1 MKALKNEKVKVAK
14 KEPVGS
20 STVVQSIA
28 KAKADVID
36 L

>member
-1 MKALKNEKVKVAK
+1 MNLKAVVAK

-28 KAKADVID
+28 KAKAGVIKG
-36 L
+36 